1 MGGVRNAGATKTR
14 NCRAVRILLVSQ
26 MYPGDS
32 EPDYGV
38 FVRGLEETLA
48 SRGHTIE
55 RAVLT
60 SRGGGKTKYARLAGR
75 TIAAARRFRP
85 DAVYAHFLV
94 PTGLIGALAS
104 RAPLVVT
111 AHGQDVANVG
121 SIPGVSA
128 ATAAVVRR
136 ASAVI
141 AVSEYLRRELEAKI
155 PAARGKTQVVDSG
168 VDLERFKPAPS
179 PGGRT
184 SFLCLGSLTER
195 KNVVRLAR
203 AFELVGEGTLT
214 FAGDGPLRHELEGRT
229 NVGLLG
235 AVPYERVPT
244 LIAESHVVC
253 QPSLVEPFGQALLE
267 GMACGRSVVGTLI
280 GGPPEFV
287 PPEAGILVDPL
298 DQQAIVAALR
308 SAAELPRPNPAAR
321 AAAERHDVNE
331 QARRVEAILLEAV
344 RARRGESRPEA

>member
-1 MGGVRNAGATKTR
+1 
-14 NCRAVRILLVSQ
+14 VRILLVSQ

-38 FVRGLEETLA
+38 FVRGLEQALA
-48 SRGHTIE
+48 ARGHTIE

-60 SRGGGKTKYARLAGR
+60 SRGGGKAKYARLSGR

-85 DAVYAHFLV
+85 DVVYAHFLV
-94 PTGLIGALAS
+94 PTGLIAGLAS
-104 RAPLVVT
+104 RAPLIVT

-121 SIPGVSA
+121 SIPGVRTA
-128 ATAAVVRR
+128 TTAAVRR

-141 AVSEYLRRELEAKI
+141 AVSDYLRRELESKI

-168 VDLERFKPAPS
+168 VDLERFRPS
-179 PGGRT
+179 PPPDGPPA
-184 SFLCLGSLTER
+184 FLCLGSLSER

-203 AFELVGEGTLT
+203 AFELSDGGTLT
-214 FAGDGPLRHELEGRT
+214 FAGDGPLRAELEGRRD
-229 NVGLLG
+229 VRLLG
-235 AVPYERVPT
+235 AVAYERIPA

-267 GMACGRSVVGTLI
+267 GMACGRSVVGTI
-280 GGPPEFV
+280 VGGPPEFV

-298 DQQAIVAALR
+298 DHQAIAAALR

-321 AAAERHDVNE
+321 SAAERHDVNE
-331 QARRVEAILLEAV
+331 QARRVESILVEA
-344 RARRGESRPEA
+344 ARDRQGESPPAA